1 MIEVTKDFEPD
12 PELNETLE
20 KYTDVVEGKMGEVPF
35 DISVGIKIEIDI
47 NLNIEIDIN
56 IIIEIDI
63 SININTSIN
72 INKNIIIDIKM
83 TSSATGPWGVQVRP

>member
-1 MIEVTKDFEPD
+1 MVEVTKDFEPD

-35 DISVGIKIEIDI
+35 DISVGI
-47 NLNIEIDIN
+47 NIEIDIN
-56 IIIEIDI
+56 INIEIDINI

-72 INKNIIIDIKM
+72 INKHIIIDIKI
-83 TSSATGPWGVQVRP
+83 TSSATGPWRVQV

>member
-35 DISVGIKIEIDI
+35 DISVGI
-47 NLNIEIDIN
+47 NIEIDIN
-56 IIIEIDI
+56 INIEIDI

>member
-35 DISVGIKIEIDI
+35 DISVGI
-47 NLNIEIDIN
+47 NIEIDIN
-56 IIIEIDI
+56 ININ
-63 SININTSIN
+63 ININTSIN
-72 INKNIIIDIKM
+72 INKNIIIDIKI

>member
-35 DISVGIKIEIDI
+35 DISVGIKI
-47 NLNIEIDIN
+47 DIN
-56 IIIEIDI
+56 IN
-63 SININTSIN
+63 ININTSIN
-72 INKNIIIDIKM
+72 INKHIIIDIKI
-83 TSSATGPWGVQVRP
+83 TSSATGPWRVQV